1 MVGEEGIEMGK
12 WKGEKK
18 GVAEK
23 LDMAYNLLVA
33 EFAMWI
39 GK

>member
-1 MVGEEGIEMGK
+1 MGK
-12 WKGEKK
+12 RRLKSGSGRMKK

>member
-1 MVGEEGIEMGK
+1 MGK
-12 WKGEKK
+12 WKEEKK

-33 EFAMWI
+33 EFAM
-39 GK
+39 